1 MPIFETF
8 FTKRSRWV
16 TLETLYNAERVDA
29 ICLYLTEQH
38 IPHRVR
44 AAMLPA
50 GCGSPFPA
58 RSLWYLSV
66 REQDAARVRHYLR
79 TEANF

>member
-1 MPIFETF
+1 MNLFAHIFDP
-8 FTKRSRWV
+8 RPRWV
-16 TLETLYNAERVDA
+16 QLETLYSAQRLDTVR
-29 ICLYLTEQH
+29 LFLTENR

-50 GCGSPFPA
+50 GLAAAGPT

-66 REQDAARVRHYLR
+66 REQDLPRVQHYLR
-79 TEANF
+79 TERDY